1 MSNISET
8 RQLLIDTAERIF
20 SDHCNKAALDA
31 AERGEF
37 PATLWQTLRENGF
50 HELAL
55 ASSGVPLG
63 DTFAVLQVA
72 ARHAVP
78 LPLTEILLANRWL
91 DSGAQLATVG
101 LLSGATITDAPWARA
116 ADVVLGI
123 DVDTGELVQQART
136 AADVASGSNMAGEA
150 RDRVTVAPGATRS
163 VQSEP
168 AFELIALGRAV
179 SISGT
184 LQRILTLTLQYANER
199 EQFGRSI
206 SKFQA
211 IQHNLAVM
219 AGEVA
224 AASRA
229 ADAAIDALG
238 TDRFG
243 LEVAAA
249 KARIGEAGLDRRIA
263 FAKPDCAKATKTAAT
278 QCDARRIKDRFVAGF
293 DPVAGDRLDL
303 FNVERAGGRD
313 ARAGGAAA
321 QLGDCEKGG
330 ARQRTFRRQARSASS
345 QSSGRPRS
353 GRSIV
358 SGWVSSGGCGS
369 RRCRTSRA
377 ARSSGNPVTSIGPA
391 MNRGPSTTSRAI
403 MSTPSARGSTAT
415 LTCGSENPAVSR
427 ATVARRR
434 SEAR

>member
-55 ASSGVPLG
+55 AGSGVPLG

-101 LLSGATITDAPWARA
+101 LLSGATIIDAPWARA

-136 AADVASGSNMAGEA
+136 AGDVASGSNMAGEA

-249 KARIGEAGLDRRIA
+249 KARIGEAAGVVAEIAHQTHGAMGYTHEHTLHHFTRRVWA
-263 FAKPDCAKATKTAAT
+263 WRDEYGNETWWQARLGRHLASLGADQLWGFLAT
-278 QCDARRIKDRFVAGF
+278 QG
-293 DPVAGDRLDL
+293 
-303 FNVERAGGRD
+303 
-313 ARAGGAAA
+313 
-321 QLGDCEKGG
+321 
-330 ARQRTFRRQARSASS
+330 
-345 QSSGRPRS
+345 
-353 GRSIV
+353 
-358 SGWVSSGGCGS
+358 
-369 RRCRTSRA
+369 
-377 ARSSGNPVTSIGPA
+377 
-391 MNRGPSTTSRAI
+391 
-403 MSTPSARGSTAT
+403 
-415 LTCGSENPAVSR
+415 
-427 ATVARRR
+427 
-434 SEAR
+434 

>member
-1 MSNISET
+1 MSNTSET

-20 SDHCNKAALDA
+20 ADHCNKAALDA

-37 PATLWQTLRENGF
+37 PAALWQTLRDNGF

-55 ASSGVPLG
+55 AGSGVPLG

-101 LLSGATITDAPWARA
+101 LLQGAAIIDAPWARG

-123 DVDTGELVQQART
+123 DTDTGELVQQGRT
-136 AADVASGSNMAGEA
+136 AGEVVPGSNMAGEA
-150 RDRVTVAPGATRS
+150 RDRVTLAPGAARS

-179 SISGT
+179 AISGT
-184 LQRILTLTLQYANER
+184 LQRILALALQYANER

-229 ADAAIDALG
+229 ADAAIDALD

-249 KARIGEAGLDRRIA
+249 KARIGEAAGVVAEIAHQVHGAMGYTHEHTLHHFTRRVWA
-263 FAKPDCAKATKTAAT
+263 W
-278 QCDARRIKDRFVAGF
+278 
-293 DPVAGDRLDL
+293 
-303 FNVERAGGRD
+303 RD
-313 ARAGGAAA
+313 EYGN
-321 QLGDCEKGG
+321 E
-330 ARQRTFRRQARSASS
+330 TWWQARLGRHLASLGAD
-345 QSSGRPRS
+345 QLWGFLA
-353 GRSIV
+353 
-358 SGWVSSGGCGS
+358 
-369 RRCRTSRA
+369 T
-377 ARSSGNPVTSIGPA
+377 
-391 MNRGPSTTSRAI
+391 RG
-403 MSTPSARGSTAT
+403 
-415 LTCGSENPAVSR
+415 
-427 ATVARRR
+427 
-434 SEAR
+434 